1 MLMRARSLHADEGD
15 DGADEATAPKA
26 RVRSL
31 RADEGEVT
39 AC

>member
-1 MLMRARSLHADEGD
+1 MLMRVGSLR
-15 DGADEATAPKA
+15 ADEATAPKV